1 MGAGAIGYS
10 SKHALYAAERD
21 RWGKMAYA
29 SSLAETILLEIT
41 VVHEGA
47 RARKKCGITIRNICE
62 GKKDVDAQIDT
73 PGLIELALETV
84 VPKLRKFGGEFIWCV
99 EEFIIRD
106 AAWVDLS
113 NHPPSVP
120 YFYDQCLQPSCKGTK
135 STFKS
140 KQFMLMVVVPEAQ
153 WNKYENWLE
162 QIEAEATR
170 TRCTQSSDVSCNLP
184 ASATTTSL
192 TENELFLPS
201 VTGDNSARPA
211 SATTSLAENELFLP
225 SVNGD
230 NSVVVSTKRTHQR
243 GSSGLSGASSPPQ
256 KKNLP
261 VTTQ

>member
-10 SKHALYAAERD
+10 SKHALYATECD

-62 GKKDVDAQIDT
+62 A

-120 YFYDQCLQPSCKGTK
+120 YFYDQCLQPSRKGTE

-201 VTGDNSARPA
+201 VTGDNSAWPA
-211 SATTSLAENELFLP
+211 SATTSLA
-225 SVNGD
+225 
-230 NSVVVSTKRTHQR
+230 
-243 GSSGLSGASSPPQ
+243 
-256 KKNLP
+256 
-261 VTTQ
+261 